1 MSIVSEFKTFISRG
15 NVIDMAVGVIIGG
28 AFGKI
33 VSSLTDDVIMPPIG
47 AILGKV
53 DFSKLFIPLAG
64 DTTKFG
70 LPMDQVKAEGI
81 PVIAYGNFIN
91 QIISFLII
99 ALCVFFLVKAVNR
112 LMPKAPE
119 EPAAPTTRECP
130 ECLSQ
135 IPIKAKRCMYC
146 TAEVPPVK
154 EEKKD

>member
-53 DFSKLFIPLAG
+53 DFSKLFIPIVETSKYIG
-64 DTTKFG
+64 M
-70 LPMDQVKAEGI
+70 PMDKVTAEGI

-91 QIISFLII
+91 QVISFLII
-99 ALCVFFLVKAVNR
+99 AFCVFMLVKAVNR

-119 EPAAPTTRECP
+119 EPAAPATRECP